1 MIKNTD
7 IKYGQV
13 VEVSEDRKR
22 YTIDTNVIITGEE
35 VQCPTD
41 DTMSVIKS
49 DNNEC
54 IIKKKCRFN
63 PFG

>member
-7 IKYGQV
+7 QKYDKV
-13 VEVSEDRKR
+13 VYVSEDRKK

-41 DTMSVIKS
+41 DTMSIIKNT
-49 DNNEC
+49 DHV

-63 PFG
+63 PFK

>member
-41 DTMSVIKS
+41 DTMSIIKE
-49 DNNEC
+49 DNH
-54 IIKKKCRFN
+54 IVIKKKCRFN

>member
-7 IKYGQV
+7 QKYDKV
-13 VEVSEDRKR
+13 VYVSEDRKK
-22 YTIDTNVIITGEE
+22 YTIDTNVIITDEE

-41 DTMSVIKS
+41 NSMSVIKKS
-49 DNNEC
+49 DHV